1 MNRSVGIG
9 SNLADKAS
17 LTRRA
22 SASMLAPRSPRTIS
36 STSALRFIGK
46 DTPLAALRFGF
57 LPVVGGTRA
66 RSTPNFSAIR
76 TEARRDGAP
85 PEPTFVIRANAQRGD
100 PMSAPTIKFDDGAVY
115 ERMMGKWSGLAGRAF
130 IDWLSPPPNL
140 RWVDIGCGN
149 GAFTQLLVEHC
160 APMTVEGV
168 DPSEGQLAFAR
179 ERLATPVAKFR
190 QGDAM
195 ALPFADGTFDAA
207 VMALVVFF
215 IPDPAR
221 GVAEMARVVRPGG
234 LAAAYVWDVVSG
246 GGPSEAII
254 IEMKGMGFAPPR
266 APKAEASTP
275 EGLHA
280 LWTRAGFADIE
291 ARVLRTR
298 RTFDDF
304 EDYWSTTIAAPN
316 LAPMLTTMATADV
329 TQLKSRVR
337 EQVPIEASGRV
348 SIEAHANAI
357 VGRRPG

>member
-1 MNRSVGIG
+1 
-9 SNLADKAS
+9 L
-17 LTRRA
+17 
-22 SASMLAPRSPRTIS
+22 
-36 STSALRFIGK
+36 
-46 DTPLAALRFGF
+46 
-57 LPVVGGTRA
+57 
-66 RSTPNFSAIR
+66 
-76 TEARRDGAP
+76 
-85 PEPTFVIRANAQRGD
+85 
-100 PMSAPTIKFDDGAVY
+100 SAPTIKFDDGAVY

-130 IDWLSPPPNL
+130 IDWLSRPPNL

-246 GGPSEAII
+246 GGPSYSTGTLMRI
-254 IEMKGMGFAPPR
+254 GFSRAYSSATSAVSPATRPMRNTSRPNGGANPIQSIPQSAARRAAGRLSIRAAP
-266 APKAEASTP
+266 S
-275 EGLHA
+275 
-280 LWTRAGFADIE
+280 
-291 ARVLRTR
+291 R
-298 RTFDDF
+298 RTC
-304 EDYWSTTIAAPN
+304 WRTTIARR
-316 LAPMLTTMATADV
+316 LT
-329 TQLKSRVR
+329 
-337 EQVPIEASGRV
+337 
-348 SIEAHANAI
+348 
-357 VGRRPG
+357 RPR

>member
-1 MNRSVGIG
+1 M
-9 SNLADKAS
+9 A
-17 LTRRA
+17 
-22 SASMLAPRSPRTIS
+22 
-36 STSALRFIGK
+36 
-46 DTPLAALRFGF
+46 
-57 LPVVGGTRA
+57 
-66 RSTPNFSAIR
+66 
-76 TEARRDGAP
+76 
-85 PEPTFVIRANAQRGD
+85 
-100 PMSAPTIKFDDGAVY
+100 APTIRFDDGAVY
-115 ERMMGKWSGLAGRAF
+115 ERMMGNWSGLIGNAF
-130 IDWLSPPPNL
+130 IDWLSLPPNL

-149 GAFTQLLVEHC
+149 GAFTQLLVERC

-246 GGPSEAII
+246 DGPSEAII
-254 IEMKGMGFAPPR
+254 IQMKGMGFTPPR

-337 EQVPIEASGRV
+337 EQVPIASGRV
-348 SIEAHANAI
+348 SIEARANAI

>member
-1 MNRSVGIG
+1 
-9 SNLADKAS
+9 
-17 LTRRA
+17 
-22 SASMLAPRSPRTIS
+22 
-36 STSALRFIGK
+36 
-46 DTPLAALRFGF
+46 
-57 LPVVGGTRA
+57 
-66 RSTPNFSAIR
+66 
-76 TEARRDGAP
+76 
-85 PEPTFVIRANAQRGD
+85 
-100 PMSAPTIKFDDGAVY
+100 MSATTIRFDDGAVY
-115 ERMMGKWSGLAGRAF
+115 ERMMGRWSGQIGNAF
-130 IDWLSPPPNL
+130 IDWLSPPPDL

-149 GAFTQLLVEHC
+149 GAFTQLLVERC
-160 APMTVEGV
+160 APVAIEGV
-168 DPSEGQLAFAR
+168 DRSEGQLAFAR

-234 LAAAYVWDVVSG
+234 LAAAYIWDIVSG

-254 IEMKGMGFAPPR
+254 TEMKGMGFPSPR
-266 APKAEASTP
+266 APRAEASTP

-280 LWTRAGFADIE
+280 LWTLAGFADVE

-316 LAPMLTTMATADV
+316 IAPKLATMTPADIS
-329 TQLKSRVR
+329 QLKSRVS
-337 EQVPIEASGRV
+337 EQVPIEASGHV
-348 SIEAHANAI
+348 TIEARANAI
-357 VGRRPG
+357 VGRRRR